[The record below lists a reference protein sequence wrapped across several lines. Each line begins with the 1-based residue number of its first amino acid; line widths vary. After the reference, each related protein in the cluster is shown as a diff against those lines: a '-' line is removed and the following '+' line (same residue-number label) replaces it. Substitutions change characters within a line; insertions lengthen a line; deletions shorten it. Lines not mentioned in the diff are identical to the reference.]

1 MNIDVY
7 DFDKTIYNG
16 DSTIDFYLYCIKK
29 NLLLLR
35 YFPIQLLYYIKY
47 KLKLVNKE
55 KFKKKFF
62 IFLNGINNIDDYII
76 EFWKKNKNK
85 VRYEIIKQNENKKYI
100 ISASPEFLLQS
111 MVIQMNNFEL
121 IATKVNKKSGRFESK
136 NCYGEE
142 KVKRLKKH
150 ITNEFKIENFYSDSI
165 SDKYLAEISQNSYIV
180 KNGGKI
186 EKWNQK

>member
-1 MNIDVY
+1 MENYNKEIERNLYLRELLLGNIQGPLTGIPNIDRPWLKYYTKEELMAGSINKTVY
-7 DFDKTIYNG
+7 R
-16 DSTIDFYLYCIKK
+16 YLY
-29 NLLLLR
+29 
-35 YFPIQLLYYIKY
+35 
-47 KLKLVNKE
+47 
-55 KFKKKFF
+55 
-62 IFLNGINNIDDYII
+62 D
-76 EFWKKNKNK
+76 
-85 VRYEIIKQNENKKYI
+85 ENKKYI